1 MGTLFLQ
8 ESDATVFL
16 ADIREFSKLASKRG
30 ATIELAITLSR
41 FYEHIASVAKA
52 EGGRVIKLCGDGVL
66 CAFVGI
72 ADHRQHALK
81 ALQKS
86 VATRDSMND
95 IARAGNMP
103 VIDYTTVIGSGRVL
117 AGDLGA
123 EKLQGFDV
131 IGPVVNRLFHLS
143 QIATQRGVTH
153 LIEASTFDAIPA
165 ADRPAARAAAPYEAM
180 SGDGQPL
187 ALYELVG

>member
-1 MGTLFLQ
+1 MSTLFLQ
-8 ESDATVFL
+8 ESDATVLL
-16 ADIREFSKLASKRG
+16 ADIRDFSKLASNRG

-41 FYEHIASVAKA
+41 FYEHVASVAKA

-72 ADHRQHALK
+72 ADHRQHAMR

-86 VATRDSMND
+86 VASRESMND
-95 IARAGNMP
+95 IARAGKMP
-103 VIDYTTVIGSGRVL
+103 VIDYTTVVASGRVL

-131 IGPVVNRLFHLS
+131 IGPVVNRLFRLS
-143 QIATQRGVTH
+143 QIATQRGVTN
-153 LIEASTFDAIPA
+153 LVEASTYDGLGDKPKAKSV
-165 ADRPAARAAAPYEAM
+165 APYEAIP
-180 SGDGQPL
+180 GDGVSL
-187 ALYELVG
+187 ALYELEA